1 MSHDKLNVSKNT
13 LQSTETSTTIQKNPI
28 KEFKT
33 PRATYNIPDNI
44 TNSPSSAPPTTSMP
58 KPINMK
64 PHAGLNEE
72 RINKSNLPPE
82 IKKLMIDN
90 PIQDPASAGG
100 ATLND
105 DFINKVSEKMKSDEF
120 SVGAM
125 RSASNNSVS
134 PPPPPQ
140 RGNYIPP
147 KQKVEDSPIPV
158 ISENFN
164 TGLDYQSLKEV
175 IKECVQE
182 VITENG
188 INIEESNINE
198 NLQLRVGNKIFLG
211 NIKKVKTVK
220 KK

>member
-1 MSHDKLNVSKNT
+1 
-13 LQSTETSTTIQKNPI
+13 
-28 KEFKT
+28 
-33 PRATYNIPDNI
+33 
-44 TNSPSSAPPTTSMP
+44 
-58 KPINMK
+58 
-64 PHAGLNEE
+64 
-72 RINKSNLPPE
+72 
-82 IKKLMIDN
+82 
-90 PIQDPASAGG
+90 
-100 ATLND
+100 
-105 DFINKVSEKMKSDEF
+105 MKSDEF